1 MFDALK
7 RKAGLLVM
15 SAVVTVSA
23 HAAEVTVS
31 DQYVRGLLPGKHI
44 TAAFMT
50 LSNSSEASVNLVSA
64 SLKGAKK
71 VEIHTHSHEGGV
83 MRMRQIEKIE
93 VPAKGQVKLAP
104 GGLHLMIFGVDKLA
118 DKAEMELC
126 FSNDKCQAVVLPVK
140 SL

>member
-1 MFDALK
+1 MFNISTPRAWFLALS
-7 RKAGLLVM
+7 VM
-15 SAVVTVSA
+15 FSVSA
-23 HAAEVTVS
+23 GAAEVTVS
-31 DQYVRGLLPGKHI
+31 EQYVRGLLPGKHI

-50 LSNSSEASVNLVSA
+50 LSNTSGVSVDLISA

-93 VPAKGQVKLAP
+93 VPAKGQVSLAP
-104 GGLHLMIFGVDKLA
+104 GGLHLMIFGVDKLV
-118 DKAEMELC
+118 DQAEMELC
-126 FSNDKCQAVVLPVK
+126 FSNGKCQTTVLPVK